1 MNASERGLVQR
12 NPLLDA
18 TSREPVAPF
27 CHDSGSD
34 GGISREPHGATR
46 TRILFVIN
54 SLEGGGAERVF
65 SMLVNCIQK
74 HLNATTDLEVLLL
87 DDTPARFEISAGISI
102 TSLDCGGSLWKSA
115 VGFKHFIARHRPHLV
130 ISFLPRANYL
140 AVAFSSLYGYRCVIS
155 ERTDTRGRL
164 GRGIAGWAEA
174 QLVRTLYSRAH
185 RIICVA
191 EGVRRSL
198 VDDFNVAADTACV
211 IHNPVD
217 LPQLNHLAR
226 QRSGLEH
233 DTRLRNGFVLAV
245 GRLTS
250 VKRFDLL
257 IRAYALGDFEQPL
270 VILGEGPQLSELKDL
285 ASKLNVSSR
294 VLFPGFLQNP
304 YAVMAQASVFVLS
317 SDREGFPNGLVE
329 AMALGLPVIA
339 TNCHHGPAEILDD
352 RVMPDIDRVHQG
364 KYGLLIHT
372 NNTGALTAAL
382 RQVLTNASLRQSLAQ
397 RASRRASDFS
407 ANAAIMRY
415 AGVIDEQ
422 LSLFRQTQTQV

>member
-1 MNASERGLVQR
+1 MNVSERGLVQR

-18 TSREPVAPF
+18 TSRDAIAADLRNSSN
-27 CHDSGSD
+27 DSAT
-34 GGISREPHGATR
+34 SRVVHGATC

-65 SMLVNCIQK
+65 SMLVNCIQQ

-87 DDTPARFEISAGISI
+87 DDTPARFEISAGIST
-102 TSLDCGGSLWKSA
+102 TSLDSGGSLWESA
-115 VGFKHFIARHRPHLV
+115 WGFKRFVAKYRPHLV

-140 AVAFSSLYGYRCVIS
+140 AVAFSSLYGYRCIIS

-164 GRGIAGWAEA
+164 GRGIAGWVEA
-174 QLVRTLYSRAH
+174 RLVRSLYPRAH
-185 RIICVA
+185 RIVCVA

-198 VDDFNVAADTACV
+198 VGDFNVASDTACV
-211 IHNPVD
+211 IHNPID
-217 LPQLNHLAR
+217 LPQLNYLA
-226 QRSGLEH
+226 QQAFALKH
-233 DTRLRNGFVLAV
+233 DPRLHKGFVLAV

-285 ASKLNVSSR
+285 ASKLHVSSR

-304 YAVMAQASVFVLS
+304 YAVMARASVFVLS

-339 TNCHHGPAEILDD
+339 TNCHHGPAEILDEM
-352 RVMPDIDRVHQG
+352 VMPDIDRVHQG

-372 NNTGALTAAL
+372 NNTGALTTAL
-382 RQVLTNASLRQSLAQ
+382 RQVLTNDSLRQSLAQ
-397 RASRRASDFS
+397 RACQRANDF
-407 ANAAIMRY
+407 AASIAMKRY

-422 LSLFRQTQTQV
+422 LALFRQAQTQV